1 MKTEMELQTLIRQ
14 ELTVQ
19 YGQLQMAQMLS
30 LEMLHNGQ
38 MEMETDTETIQ
49 NQLQKE
55 TPAVPH
61 LARPITTDLA
71 V

>member
-49 NQLQKE
+49 NQPQNE

-61 LARPITTDLA
+61 LVHPIKIDLA
-71 V
+71 F